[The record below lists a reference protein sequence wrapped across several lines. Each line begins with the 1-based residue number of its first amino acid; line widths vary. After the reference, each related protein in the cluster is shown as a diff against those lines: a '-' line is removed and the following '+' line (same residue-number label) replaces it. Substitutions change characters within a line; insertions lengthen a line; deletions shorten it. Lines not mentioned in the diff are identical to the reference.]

1 MLVGQYACGRAR
13 RGPCRGCTHTSCS
26 TARAPQ
32 QPKQGDA
39 TCNVQHPIIMHRA
52 TCIDVRTT
60 QHTRMRIPGCKAAPH
75 VKYSV
80 QRAPYPV
87 SSHSHN
93 FQHACMPGSCA
104 RHARCSMVAHA
115 SAQPR
120 TAIPIRVPNNVGR
133 LCGAAGVFEPCLNCK
148 VAPVNRL
155 VDGRRLALCAHARSG
170 VRCAARRHSRARLA
184 ASTS

>member
-1 MLVGQYACGRAR
+1 MWPRSSRPMPRMHAYLVFHCKSAAR
-13 RGPCRGCTHTSCS
+13 QH
-26 TARAPQ
+26 
-32 QPKQGDA
+32 GDA
-39 TCNVQHPIIMHRA
+39 TCNVQLPICIGQHA
-52 TCIDVRTT
+52 PTCELPM
-60 QHTRMRIPGCKAAPH
+60 QHTGMRTPGCKAAPH